1 MMNLVRRSPLK
12 ILDSDHCI
20 AILRGQLDLRLWVQ
34 PNDILAVT
42 TISVGELTHGAYKS
56 FNPARSMARV
66 DVLMATMSILPF
78 ENQAAR
84 QFGWLKAYLE
94 KAGMKLPTADLQIA
108 AIALTQGIPLATHNQ
123 KHFKRIPKLL
133 LEDWMI

>member
-1 MMNLVRRSPLK
+1 MMSRARRSPLK

-20 AILRGQLDLRLWVQ
+20 AILRGQLDLRQRVQ

-56 FNPARSMARV
+56 FNPAQSMARV
-66 DVLMATMSILPF
+66 DVLLATMSILPF
-78 ENQAAR
+78 DNQAAR
-84 QFGWLKAYLE
+84 RFGWLKAYLE

-108 AIALTQGIPLATHNQ
+108 TIALVQDAPLATHNQ
-123 KHFKRIPKLL
+123 KHFKRVPGLS
-133 LEDWMI
+133 LEDWMT